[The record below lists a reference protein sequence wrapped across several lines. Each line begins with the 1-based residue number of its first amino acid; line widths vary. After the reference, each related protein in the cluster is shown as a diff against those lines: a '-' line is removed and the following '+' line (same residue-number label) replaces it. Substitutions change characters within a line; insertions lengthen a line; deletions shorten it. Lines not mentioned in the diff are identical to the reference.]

1 MPKILSDY
9 GCYIYEIPF
18 EILKVNGEKGSG
30 PYKVWN
36 LFNSG
41 YSEVDG
47 VDLSYFPTYKSNKE
61 NLPQFYRK
69 QRYFIQR
76 VYDDL
81 LGFIGKLSE
90 IYKKMRI

>member
-1 MPKILSDY
+1 MKKED
-9 GCYIYEIPF
+9 
-18 EILKVNGEKGSG
+18 G